1 MIGFKTSHNMLQ
13 VGRVGYKIASLLF
26 LKIIGCQLSAII
38 HTNHTVRIKPS
49 AVEINQKNVSLDWV
63 FKNEESKKVWD
74 KQIYNPYQYYTEQP
88 WPRKKEHRQLSDK
101 IMKNNDSS
109 TLNWHCCTKNQERGE
124 KSTYNPFR
132 SHFKH
137 VTIKILG
144 HGTCCLPKKIRYQQM
159 SWSSYLG
166 KVSSL
171 QMILLVQREILKWR
185 WR

>member
-1 MIGFKTSHNMLQ
+1 
-13 VGRVGYKIASLLF
+13 
-26 LKIIGCQLSAII
+26 
-38 HTNHTVRIKPS
+38 
-49 AVEINQKNVSLDWV
+49 
-63 FKNEESKKVWD
+63 
-74 KQIYNPYQYYTEQP
+74 
-88 WPRKKEHRQLSDK
+88 
-101 IMKNNDSS
+101 MKNNDSS

-171 QMILLVQREILKWR
+171 QMILLVDTKMKVALSSVPRLKHFNVSVMSSSGFFSSSDFVCYAIFFDDICPLYPILPIFSNEWLWR
-185 WR
+185 WWYMRAFLKTGTDLFYTFSLRVDFHCRVIFTCIRA

>member
-1 MIGFKTSHNMLQ
+1 
-13 VGRVGYKIASLLF
+13 
-26 LKIIGCQLSAII
+26 
-38 HTNHTVRIKPS
+38 
-49 AVEINQKNVSLDWV
+49 
-63 FKNEESKKVWD
+63 
-74 KQIYNPYQYYTEQP
+74 
-88 WPRKKEHRQLSDK
+88 
-101 IMKNNDSS
+101 MKNNDSS

-171 QMILLVQREILKWR
+171 QMILLVDTKMKVALSSVPRLKHFNVSVMSSSGFFSSSDFVCYAIFFDDICPLYPILPIFSNEWR
-185 WR
+185 VAVAVYESFFKNGNWLVLYF